1 MRMRGVRFDDGERL
15 QARQSPRPDQ
25 RSRFS
30 ALHLVLVLINAQE
43 SGEGRQ
49 NVHAEVEC
57 TEYLQPCTR
66 ARCSGWS
73 EAPRLMAQPID
84 QVTGLLASC
93 PALYSRAAITCNMA
107 TCEDC
112 RYDWH
117 ERTVMAKAAAIEQ
130 HQLHRLQFT
139 HARCRE
145 PELAQAHTPLGALQL
160 GDHSSCSAVVLGT
173 V

>member
-15 QARQSPRPDQ
+15 QARQTPRPDQ

-30 ALHLVLVLINAQE
+30 ALHLVLVLINPQD

-57 TEYLQPCTR
+57 TEYLQACTR

-93 PALYSRAAITCNMA
+93 PALYSRAATTCDNMA
-107 TCEDC
+107 TYEGC
-112 RYDWH
+112 RYDWIGTSEQSWQKQQQQLSNISFTASSLLMPVAVNQSSPRH
-117 ERTVMAKAAAIEQ
+117 THHLELYNWAIPLAAVQ
-130 HQLHRLQFT
+130 
-139 HARCRE
+139 
-145 PELAQAHTPLGALQL
+145 
-160 GDHSSCSAVVLGT
+160 
-173 V
+173 